1 MENQEMELTFSDI
14 IRIFKRRKWLFVGIF
29 IATVLITLVYLFFF
43 ATPTYQAE
51 QIVEYKKSSGSSL
64 SLGSNAGLAALAGI
78 PTSSGSDGLQTEI
91 QKMKSDAVLGKVVD
105 ELNLVQKAE
114 ENKNWLAKI
123 RGIEYTRRGFIKSLR
138 ENLQI
143 ETVENTSMLSISYE
157 SSNPTQAASI
167 VALTYDYYTEFAKD
181 NYFRDSEKYLSQ
193 LEAIFEDVSRQYEQ
207 INKEILDFQTK
218 NKITTSSENSNPLI
232 QYYADTYMK
241 KIQLEQQKAQLEIK
255 KQSIEQNIFE
265 MDPAMKEFVLMN
277 TNTDTP
283 VKTLKSQL
291 IQDKIQL
298 ETLKY
303 STPNSPQ
310 IETLEARIKAEEEEM
325 QRNLESILENNLN
338 YLAAIDKET
347 FNEYIQTTT
356 SLELFDITRQVTDR
370 MLELIDKEI
379 ANQSPIMYEYFLLQK
394 DQKILEVKY
403 NTILNTLEQE
413 NLNKSLYESNFNIIT
428 ASYVPENPIAPNKKL
443 ILAIGGVLGIFL
455 GILGVFVKESSDNK
469 IKDIHEFETLFKI
482 PETTIKSEKDLEKIV
497 NIIYET
503 QNKKIGIIET
513 QNNLNN
519 HSKKVHSI
527 IKTIDPEI
535 DFTDTTENKPYAE
548 KIKQFEEDKQK
559 EKFIVRFN
567 SIESSEYL
575 LYKNLI
581 QKNIVLIKEKDTE
594 IETIEKINKT
604 IKNPIYVYIK

>member
-14 IRIFKRRKWLFVGIF
+14 IRIFKRRKWTFALIF
-29 IATVLITLVYLFFF
+29 IATVLITLLYLLFF
-43 ATPTYQAE
+43 ATPTYKAE
-51 QIVEYKKSSGSSL
+51 QIVEYKKSSGSSI
-64 SLGSNAGLAALAGI
+64 SFGEASGLAALAGI
-78 PTSSGSDGLQTEI
+78 SNATGDSGLDNEI

-114 ENKNWLAKI
+114 ENKNWLAKL
-123 RGIEYTRRGFIKSLR
+123 RGTKYTKRGFIKSLR
-138 ENLQI
+138 ENLDI
-143 ETVENTSMLSISYE
+143 ETVENTSMLSIAYE
-157 SSNPTQAASI
+157 SSDPTQAASI
-167 VALTYDYYTEFAKD
+167 VALTYDYYTQFAKD
-181 NYFRDSEKYLSQ
+181 NYLKDTEKYLTQ
-193 LEAIFEDVSRQYEQ
+193 LQNVFDDVSRQYDQ
-207 INKEILDFQTK
+207 VNKELLDFQTK
-218 NKITTSSENSNPLI
+218 NKITTSTEQTDPMI
-232 QYYADTYMK
+232 QYYADTYMQ
-241 KIQLEQQKAQLEIK
+241 KIQLESQKANLEIK
-255 KQSIEQNIFE
+255 KETIEKNLFE
-265 MDPAMKEFVLMN
+265 MEPQMKEFILLNSSNSNISTIKNQIVQN
-277 TNTDTP
+277 QI
-283 VKTLKSQL
+283 K
-291 IQDKIQL
+291 L
-298 ETLKY
+298 ETLKLNQ
-303 STPNSPQ
+303 PNSPQ
-310 IETLEARIKAEEEEM
+310 IRELSSTIQVQQQQLQEEM
-325 QRNLESILENNLN
+325 QKILSSDMNF
-338 YLAAIDKET
+338 LASVDREK
-347 FNEYIQTTT
+347 FNEYIQTKTQ
-356 SLELFDITRQVTDR
+356 LELFDITEQVTNR
-370 MLELIDKEI
+370 MLELVDQEI
-379 ANQSPIMYEYFLLQK
+379 ASRSPIMYKYFLLQK
-394 DQKILEVKY
+394 EQKILEVKY

-443 ILAIGGVLGIFL
+443 VLAIGGVLGIFL
-455 GILGVFVKESSDNK
+455 GILGVFVKESSDNT
-469 IKDIHEFETLFKI
+469 IKDINEFETLFKI
-482 PETTIKSEKDLEKIV
+482 PETTLKSEKDLEKIV

-548 KIKQFEEDKQK
+548 KIKQFEQDKQK
-559 EKFIVRFN
+559 EKFMVRFD

>member
-29 IATVLITLVYLFFF
+29 ITTVLITLVYLFFF
-43 ATPTYQAE
+43 ATPTYKAE
-51 QIVEYKKSSGSSL
+51 QIVEYKKSSGSSI
-64 SLGSNAGLAALAGI
+64 SFGDASGLAALAGL
-78 PTSSGSDGLQTEI
+78 SSSTGDSGLDNEI

-114 ENKNWLAKI
+114 ENKNWFAKI
-123 RGIEYTRRGFIKSLR
+123 RGIEYTKRGFIKSIKDKIT
-138 ENLQI
+138 I

-157 SSNPTQAASI
+157 SSDPTQAASI
-167 VALTYDYYTEFAKD
+167 VSLTYDYYTQFVKE
-181 NYFRDSEKYLSQ
+181 NYFKDTEKYLTQ
-193 LEAIFEDVSRQYEQ
+193 LQNVFDDVSRQYDQ
-207 INKEILDFQTK
+207 VNKELLDFQTK
-218 NKITTSSENSNPLI
+218 NKITTSTEQTDPMI
-232 QYYADTYMK
+232 QYYADTYMQ
-241 KIQLEQQKAQLEIK
+241 KIQLESQKANLEIK
-255 KQSIEQNIFE
+255 KETIEKNLFE
-265 MDPAMKEFVLMN
+265 MDPQMKEFILLN
-277 TNTDTP
+277 SSNSNITTIKN
-283 VKTLKSQL
+283 QI
-291 IQDKIQL
+291 IQNQIKL
-298 ETLKY
+298 ETLKLNQ
-303 STPNSPQ
+303 PNSPQ
-310 IETLEARIKAEEEEM
+310 IRELSSTIQVQQQQLQEEM
-325 QRNLESILENNLN
+325 QNILSSDMNF
-338 YLAAIDKET
+338 LATIDREK
-347 FNEYIQTTT
+347 FNEYIQTKTQ
-356 SLELFDITRQVTDR
+356 LELFDITEQVTNR
-370 MLELIDKEI
+370 MLELVDQEI
-379 ANQSPIMYEYFLLQK
+379 ASRSPIMYKYFLLQK
-394 DQKILEVKY
+394 EQKILEVKY

-413 NLNKSLYESNFNIIT
+413 NLKKSLYESNFNIIT

-535 DFTDTTENKPYAE
+535 EFTDTTENKPYAE

>member
-29 IATVLITLVYLFFF
+29 ITTVLITLVYLFFF
-43 ATPTYQAE
+43 ATPIYKAE
-51 QIVEYKKSSGSSL
+51 QIVEYKKSSGSSI
-64 SLGSNAGLAALAGI
+64 SFGDASGLAALAGL
-78 PTSSGSDGLQTEI
+78 SSSTGDSGLDNEI

-114 ENKNWLAKI
+114 ENKNWFAKI
-123 RGIEYTRRGFIKSLR
+123 RGIEYTKRGFIKSIKDKIT
-138 ENLQI
+138 I

-157 SSNPTQAASI
+157 SSDPTQAASI
-167 VALTYDYYTEFAKD
+167 VSLTYDYYTQFVKE
-181 NYFRDSEKYLSQ
+181 NYFKDTEKYLTQ
-193 LEAIFEDVSRQYEQ
+193 LQNVFDDVSRQYDQ
-207 INKEILDFQTK
+207 VNKELLDFQTK
-218 NKITTSSENSNPLI
+218 NKITTSTEQTDPMI
-232 QYYADTYMK
+232 QYYADTYMQ
-241 KIQLEQQKAQLEIK
+241 KIQLESQKANLEIK
-255 KQSIEQNIFE
+255 KETIEKNLFE
-265 MDPAMKEFVLMN
+265 MDPQMKEFILLN
-277 TNTDTP
+277 SSNSNITTIKN
-283 VKTLKSQL
+283 QI
-291 IQDKIQL
+291 IQNQIKL
-298 ETLKY
+298 ETLKLNQ
-303 STPNSPQ
+303 PNSPQ
-310 IETLEARIKAEEEEM
+310 IRVLSSTIQVQQQQLQEEM
-325 QRNLESILENNLN
+325 QNILSSDMNF
-338 YLAAIDKET
+338 LATIDREK
-347 FNEYIQTTT
+347 FNEYIQTKTQ
-356 SLELFDITRQVTDR
+356 LELFDITEQVTNR
-370 MLELIDKEI
+370 MLELVDQEI
-379 ANQSPIMYEYFLLQK
+379 ASRSPIMYKYFLLQK
-394 DQKILEVKY
+394 EQKILEVKY

-413 NLNKSLYESNFNIIT
+413 NLKKSLYESNFNIIT

-535 DFTDTTENKPYAE
+535 EFTDTTENKPYAE